1 VEGTVAGAWAA
12 ILPAPTQPL
21 APRNV
26 SRAMEQQQVPD
37 TRLWMV
43 AFLGLALTMIVAA
56 IAWSAFGPPI
66 R

>member
-1 VEGTVAGAWAA
+1 
-12 ILPAPTQPL
+12 
-21 APRNV
+21 
-26 SRAMEQQQVPD
+26 MEQQHVPD